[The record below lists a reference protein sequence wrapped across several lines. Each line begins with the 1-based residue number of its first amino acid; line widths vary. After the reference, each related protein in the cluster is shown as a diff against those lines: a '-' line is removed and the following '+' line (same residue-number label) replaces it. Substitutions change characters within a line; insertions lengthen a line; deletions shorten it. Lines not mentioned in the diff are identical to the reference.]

1 MTMQRAVAQT
11 QSLPHTMAS
20 TLTQGA
26 EVSSEPHA
34 LQALP
39 PLRLFHVF
47 AGSVLLIAALGLWAV
62 PGSTWKKAQLMTAQL
77 MKLFMTA
84 TAILAGLALIA
95 PLRRSYPEVTLDP
108 RSECLEV
115 IERNDFGRISKK
127 ETYAYDDLSE
137 VDVRDGIFVARDHQ
151 GRAVVEIPLGAQVEA
166 LDALRA
172 ALGPSFARTA

>member
-1 MTMQRAVAQT
+1 
-11 QSLPHTMAS
+11 
-20 TLTQGA
+20 
-26 EVSSEPHA
+26 
-34 LQALP
+34 
-39 PLRLFHVF
+39 
-47 AGSVLLIAALGLWAV
+47 
-62 PGSTWKKAQLMTAQL
+62 

-115 IERNDFGRISKK
+115 IERNDFGHISKK